1 MPPRSVT
8 RSAPHS
14 SHTLG
19 DSGSRE
25 RFGARVEGSQQRRV
39 PDLDAALR
47 TRGVQVTSPHRSTRH
62 AALPEARTGQE
73 KLPATTWK
81 SEARSPIFSTIQP
94 SKGRGEGSNGII
106 KEVSMASRSLFRAR
120 APWRARSACV
130 RGVPPSPRP
139 RARTR
144 EADAPGRPR
153 QAGPCDQGS
162 SGRCPWTAAAS
173 RSWRGRHVTT
183 RAWVSGSL
191 LAGPASSGHGASLPR
206 RPARHRRAPPL
217 TPGPRP
223 TCSVCS
229 RKNVHSSPRADCPF
243 EATLVPP
250 PA

>member
-39 PDLDAALR
+39 PDLDAAPR

-106 KEVSMASRSLFRAR
+106 KEVSAASRSLFRAR

-130 RGVPPSPRP
+130 RGVPPLP
-139 RARTR
+139 
-144 EADAPGRPR
+144 APGR
-153 QAGPCDQGS
+153 
-162 SGRCPWTAAAS
+162 GRGKQMPLDVLGKP
-173 RSWRGRHVTT
+173 GRVT
-183 RAWVSGSL
+183 RAA
-191 LAGPASSGHGASLPR
+191 LAGAPR
-206 RPARHRRAPPL
+206 RPQQAARGGA
-217 TPGPRP
+217 G
-223 TCSVCS
+223 V
-229 RKNVHSSPRADCPF
+229 
-243 EATLVPP
+243 
-250 PA
+250 

>member
-1 MPPRSVT
+1 M
-8 RSAPHS
+8 
-14 SHTLG
+14 
-19 DSGSRE
+19 
-25 RFGARVEGSQQRRV
+25 EGSQQRRV
-39 PDLDAALR
+39 PDLDAALQ

-106 KEVSMASRSLFRAR
+106 KEVSTASRSLFRAR
-120 APWRARSACV
+120 APWRARGACV

-173 RSWRGRHVTT
+173 RSWRGRRVTT

-191 LAGPASSGHGASLPR
+191 LAGPAPSGHGATLPR

-223 TCSVCS
+223 TFSLCS

-243 EATLVPP
+243 ETTLVPP